1 MHGEL
6 EFFHVRKEH
15 SHILR
20 EKWSEYERS
29 QDSAN
34 SGSGTANAVAGTN
47 TEGGD
52 LTPQPKGKAKA
63 KGTKAAKRQEADG
76 AEQTPE
82 AKKKKD
88 TKQLAQ
94 HVQKLKGFY
103 HATTSAAMSLISTIS
118 VAKDEDKW
126 AWANNDQ
133 NLGKLQKLRD
143 TLTAK
148 LSDDSHAI
156 LISELPVLKKTI
168 GEAKLTVQMES
179 FLKIEDDVNKLA
191 SAHQQLL
198 NMAKNASS
206 SA

>member
-1 MHGEL
+1 M
-6 EFFHVRKEH
+6 
-15 SHILR
+15 
-20 EKWSEYERS
+20 
-29 QDSAN
+29 
-34 SGSGTANAVAGTN
+34 
-47 TEGGD
+47 
-52 LTPQPKGKAKA
+52 
-63 KGTKAAKRQEADG
+63 
-76 AEQTPE
+76 
-82 AKKKKD
+82 
-88 TKQLAQ
+88 
-94 HVQKLKGFY
+94 
-103 HATTSAAMSLISTIS
+103 ISTIS